1 MMKYLTPMSF
11 DVLSYAV
18 LSHLADAKK
27 TQLKEDGLHVSL
39 WMQVCNHRATTAS
52 QLETTV

>member
-1 MMKYLTPMSF
+1 MSF